1 MPETISAMDIK
12 VSWQV
17 KSNNF
22 VRKGGEMNKARYFL
36 IVLTMALLLI
46 LPLKVSWAL
55 EETGGIG
62 LTVGQL
68 YDETTKDHKGYIVVL
83 NVMKDGPAEKS
94 GIERGDIITHIN
106 GNMTKGRELMDFL
119 KNEIRGPEGK
129 EVSLKIWRYS
139 QEKRLEIKVIR
150 TLIFY

>member
-1 MPETISAMDIK
+1 MKKAHYFSIALTI
-12 VSWQV
+12 
-17 KSNNF
+17 
-22 VRKGGEMNKARYFL
+22 
-36 IVLTMALLLI
+36 ALLLI
-46 LPLKVSWAL
+46 FPLKGSWAL

-94 GIERGDIITHIN
+94 GVEKGDIITHIN

-129 EVSLKIWRYS
+129 EVTLKIWRYS
-139 QEKRLEIKVIR
+139 QEKRIEIKIIR

>member
-1 MPETISAMDIK
+1 MKK
-12 VSWQV
+12 V
-17 KSNNF
+17 
-22 VRKGGEMNKARYFL
+22 RYFS
-36 IVLTMALLLI
+36 IALTMALLLI
-46 LPLKVSWAL
+46 FPIKLSYAL

-62 LTVGQL
+62 LTVAQL
-68 YDETTKDHKGYIVVL
+68 YDETTRDHKGYIVVL

-129 EVSLKIWRYS
+129 EVTLKIWRYS